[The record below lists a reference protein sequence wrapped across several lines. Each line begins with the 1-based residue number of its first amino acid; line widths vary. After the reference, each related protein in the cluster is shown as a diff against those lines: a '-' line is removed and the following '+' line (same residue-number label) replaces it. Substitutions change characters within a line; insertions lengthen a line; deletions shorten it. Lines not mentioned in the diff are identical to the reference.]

1 MVYSVLPGRA
11 EGWGTCVDTVVTDV
25 ALALENMLFGGAG
38 CIPARLRCPLF
49 KFTFQDDQLN
59 DSRWVLG
66 CITGVGE
73 VRVVSDSEITG

>member
-11 EGWGTCVDTVVTDV
+11 EGLGACVDTVVTDV
-25 ALALENMLFGGAG
+25 AMALENMLLGGVW
-38 CIPARLRCPLF
+38 CVPARLRCPLF
-49 KFTFQDDQLN
+49 KSTFQDDLSN

-73 VRVVSDSEITG
+73 AKSTEK